1 MTDLFEEFDEFDEQS
16 QKILMEYKD
25 SFLDFNNIEKQ
36 EKDPFEGIRTN
47 KTFQEISNEITMGN
61 PFGKKSTFHI
71 PPKEDFSLSSKFR
84 VSKGLKKS

>member
-25 SFLDFNNIEKQ
+25 SFLDFTNIEKQ

-47 KTFQEISNEITMGN
+47 
-61 PFGKKSTFHI
+61 
-71 PPKEDFSLSSKFR
+71 
-84 VSKGLKKS
+84 VLKRHLQQTSVLI